1 MVNGKK
7 LEQEK
12 NSFNTAKHTAIESD
26 DGSFTAYSTEF
37 KEHYHST
44 KDGAL
49 HESLSKHVYPALKHT
64 QDKDEIFIL
73 DICFG
78 LGFNTL
84 ATLLALKDSQQ
95 KVHIYSPEF
104 DVELVHSLVDF
115 TYPKEFDTFKEII
128 FSLATTQ
135 KYESQNLSITIFL
148 GDARVFIKD
157 TNIKFDIV
165 YQDAFSPS
173 SNPLLWTGEYFKDI
187 SALMKQ
193 DAILT
198 TYSIAL
204 ATRIAL
210 NENGL
215 KVYLHK
221 GEGFRSSTLASKTE
235 LDYEKVD
242 VEHKMACNPDI
253 SSLKD

>member
-1 MVNGKK
+1 MAFD
-7 LEQEK
+7 
-12 NSFNTAKHTAIESD
+12 SAKHQATQSD

-37 KEHYHST
+37 EEHYHST

-49 HESLSKHVYPALKHT
+49 HESLCKHVLPALKHT
-64 QDKDEIFIL
+64 QDKEEISIL

-84 ATLLALKDSQQ
+84 ATLYALKNSQQ

-104 DVELVHSLVDF
+104 DEDLVRSLVDF
-115 TYPKEFDTFKEII
+115 TYPDEFKEYKDII
-128 FSLATTQ
+128 ISLARTQ
-135 KYESQNLSITIFL
+135 KYKSENLNITIFL

-173 SNPLLWTGEYFKDI
+173 TNPMLWTSEYFKDI
-187 SALMKQ
+187 SNLMKE

-198 TYSIAL
+198 TYSTAL
-204 ATRIAL
+204 STRIAL
-210 NENGL
+210 EENGL

-221 GEGFRSSTLASKTE
+221 GEGFRSATLASKSE
-235 LDYEKVD
+235 LEYEKVN
-242 VEHKMACNPDI
+242 VEHKMSCNPGVTA
-253 SSLKD
+253 LKD

>member
-1 MVNGKK
+1 MAFDSV
-7 LEQEK
+7 
-12 NSFNTAKHTAIESD
+12 KHQAIKSD

-49 HESLSKHVYPALKHT
+49 HESLCKHVLPALKHC
-64 QDKDEIFIL
+64 QDKDEIHIL

-84 ATLLALKDSQQ
+84 ATIYALKDTPQ

-104 DVELVHSLVDF
+104 DEDLVRSLVDF
-115 TYPKEFDTFKEII
+115 TYPDEFIDYKDII
-128 FSLATTQ
+128 ISLATRQ
-135 KYESQNLSITIFL
+135 KYESENLNITIFL
-148 GDARVFIKD
+148 GDARTFVRETDIR
-157 TNIKFDIV
+157 FDIV

-173 SNPLLWTGEYFKDI
+173 SNPMLWTSEYFKDI
-187 SALMKQ
+187 VRLMKEE
-193 DAILT
+193 AILT
-198 TYSIAL
+198 TYSISL

-210 NENGL
+210 EENGL

-221 GEGFRSSTLASKTE
+221 GEGFRSATLASKSE
-235 LDYEKVD
+235 LEYERVD
-242 VEHKMACNPDI
+242 VQHKMSCNPQI